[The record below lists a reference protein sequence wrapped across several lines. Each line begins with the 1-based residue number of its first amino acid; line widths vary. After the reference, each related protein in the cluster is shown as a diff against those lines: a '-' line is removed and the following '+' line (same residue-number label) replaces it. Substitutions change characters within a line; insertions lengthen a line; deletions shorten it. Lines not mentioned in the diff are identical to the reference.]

1 MTQRKD
7 ERTVKTGRRIRY
19 VRTLLEMT
27 QQEMADRTGLTKSC
41 ISRIESG
48 KSMSAEN
55 LLAVLAFLS
64 PFVRIDMMLEDGKWE
79 SAVIEEDA
87 MIRNSSMESIMEAK
101 LEAMKVRMQKNIQTA
116 KNEVSRALNMLSRQM
131 VRSTDSAQALIE
143 RH

>member
-131 VRSTDSAQALIE
+131 VRSTDSAKALIE